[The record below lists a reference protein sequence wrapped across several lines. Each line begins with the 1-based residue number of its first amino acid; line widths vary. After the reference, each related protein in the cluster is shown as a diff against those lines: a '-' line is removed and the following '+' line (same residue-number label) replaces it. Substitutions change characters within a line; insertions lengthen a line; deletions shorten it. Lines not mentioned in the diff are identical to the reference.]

1 MAVVLKR
8 PLWYPQGKPYK
19 ASLGP
24 PLSTLRLPVGGLILS
39 VWSNCFVD
47 GLHQT
52 LNRQTEKH
60 DTQLPPP
67 TPIPSPP
74 LFLMPLPLPLPPPVP
89 PSHLGK
95 FKRVY
100 QQGFPPALQKRL
112 LPEEQP
118 VLVEVSHGA
127 RHVPACCQQLVLPHL
142 GKKPEKFAHLYSLK
156 LEHDTFPRAVSS
168 LFFLIWGKKPE
179 KFAHLYSLKLE
190 HDTFPR
196 AVSSL
201 FFLIW
206 GKKPRD
212 IAYLYSLKL
221 EHDTFPRAVSSLFF
235 LIWGKN
241 PRNSLI
247 FTV

>member
-1 MAVVLKR
+1 MAVVLQL
-8 PLWYPQGKPYK
+8 PLWYPQGKPCK

-24 PLSTLRLPVGGLILS
+24 RLSTSRLPVGGLILISKS
-39 VWSNCFVD
+39 VWSHRFVD

-67 TPIPSPP
+67 TPISSPP

-142 GKKPEKFAHLYSLK
+142 GKKTREI
-156 LEHDTFPRAVSS
+156 RSS
-168 LFFLIWGKKPE
+168 LQFKARARHVPVCCRQLLLPHLRKKPE
-179 KFAHLYSLKLE
+179 KFAHLYSLKPETTVERLLKKKIN
-190 HDTFPR
+190 TF
-196 AVSSL
+196 V
-201 FFLIW
+201 
-206 GKKPRD
+206 
-212 IAYLYSLKL
+212 
-221 EHDTFPRAVSSLFF
+221 
-235 LIWGKN
+235 N
-241 PRNSLI
+241 
-247 FTV
+247 